1 MRIAFV
7 SVMTGSPWAA
17 SEALWAET
25 AALALQQGH
34 EVLVSTFGWPQRPKA
49 LDALETLGG
58 RLDLRSLSRWR
69 RRSALLTRLTGTFRR
84 LRRFAPDVICVNQGG
99 TYDIARSG
107 HNAALRGALSR
118 IGAPY
123 ILMCHCEQ
131 PPPPDRT
138 VQVARQVFAGAAIVG
153 MVSHSMRS
161 VSEKH
166 LGIALPNARAFHN
179 PVNLERIEYLPW
191 PTTEETLKLAFVG
204 RLDPVKNLGSLL
216 AALADAPWKT
226 RDWTLSVF
234 GVGQDRVALE
244 KQAASA
250 GLGPRVRFAG
260 FVNDIASVWT
270 GHHALVM
277 PSRFEGVPLAMIEAM
292 LCGRP
297 VIATNIGGISE
308 WLEDAR
314 CGFLISKPEPA
325 DIAVGLERMWAH
337 RGDLETMGRHAHERT
352 LAKRDA
358 NPARTLLLWLAEGA
372 AKGRRIADSFDQARP
387 VNDGN
392 IASAANR

>member
-17 SEALWAET
+17 SEALWADT
-25 AALALQQGH
+25 AALALEQGH
-34 EVLVSTFGWPQRPKA
+34 EVLVSTFDWRTQPKA
-49 LDALETLGG
+49 LHALEGLGA
-58 RLDLRSLSRWR
+58 RIDLRSLSRWR

-84 LRRFAPDVICVNQGG
+84 LRGFAPDVICVNQGG

-107 HNAALRGALSR
+107 HNAALRAALRR

-138 VQVARQVFAGAAIVG
+138 VQVARDVFARAAIVG
-153 MVSHSMRS
+153 MVSDSMRS

-179 PVNLERIEYLPW
+179 PVNLQRIEYLQW
-191 PTTEETLKLAFVG
+191 PSAGDTLRLAFVG

-216 AALADAPWKT
+216 AALAGAPWKT

-234 GVGQDRVALE
+234 GVGPDRTELE

-250 GLGPRVRFAG
+250 GLTSRVSFAG
-260 FVNDIASVWT
+260 FVNDIASVWS

-314 CGFLISKPEPA
+314 CGILIAKPEPA
-325 DIAVGLERMWAH
+325 DISVGLERMWTH
-337 RGDLETMGRHAHERT
+337 RDELETMGRYAHERT

-358 NPARTLLLWLAEGA
+358 NPAHTLLVWLAECA

-387 VNDGN
+387 VNDGK

>member
-17 SEALWAET
+17 SEALWADT
-25 AALALQQGH
+25 AALALEQGH
-34 EVLVSTFGWPQRPKA
+34 EVLVSTFGWPTQPKA
-49 LDALETLGG
+49 LEGLEALGA
-58 RLDLRSLSRWR
+58 RIDLRSLSRWR

-84 LRRFAPDVICVNQGG
+84 LRRFRPDVICVNQGG

-107 HNAALRGALSR
+107 HNAALRAALGR

-138 VQVARQVFAGAAIVG
+138 VQAARHVFARAAIVG
-153 MVSHSMRS
+153 MVSDSMRF

-166 LGIALPNARAFHN
+166 LGVALPNARAFHN
-179 PVNLERIEYLPW
+179 PVNLQRIESLPW
-191 PTTEETLKLAFVG
+191 PGTGDTLQLAFVG
-204 RLDPVKNLGSLL
+204 RLDPVKNLSSLL
-216 AALADAPWKT
+216 AVLADAPWQS

-234 GVGQDRVALE
+234 GAGPDRVELE
-244 KQAASA
+244 KQTASA
-250 GLGPRVRFAG
+250 GLASRVRFAG
-260 FVNDIASVWT
+260 FVNDIAAIWT
-270 GHHALVM
+270 EHHALVM

-314 CGFLISKPEPA
+314 CGFLIAKPEPA

-337 RGDLETMGRHAHERT
+337 RDELEAMGRFAHQRT

-358 NPARTLLLWLAEGA
+358 HPARTLLVWLAECA
-372 AKGRRIADSFDQARP
+372 ARGRRIADSFDQTHP
-387 VNDGN
+387 VNDGK